1 MAARGLRYSGIPRD
15 LTTITR
21 TMEFTF
27 LHIGNQMHC
36 LFKLSLK
43 TLQIF
48 GLCLTI
54 GLAFSQQVVAKP
66 NKGPATSPVKISD
79 VVVSPDPFI
88 LGKSGLKLTLL
99 VELPSSLRGANV
111 LEVSAMIT
119 SPTRRSM
126 SFVAHRLLVDEL
138 ETKGK
143 NLTIPVE
150 LVWDGKDQYHQLVAD
165 GSYFYELQAKLMED
179 QGNGPRTKIVSRR
192 VHGTLEALAYVGEV
206 LPPLPPEPDIPEE
219 LEILREGESS
229 EENSPVS
236 EEGLQSSDDPIV
248 SEEEAPM
255 DAAGVLQP
263 EEAGGSEAD
272 VQSVEPEEKDERTIS
287 EMGESLTAEPLKNK
301 PMSELPTSG
310 EELRL
315 SR

>member
-1 MAARGLRYSGIPRD
+1 MPR
-15 LTTITR
+15 
-21 TMEFTF
+21 
-27 LHIGNQMHC
+27 
-36 LFKLSLK
+36 LFKISLK

-48 GLCLTI
+48 SLSLI
-54 GLAFSQQVVAKP
+54 VSLAFSQQVDAKRK
-66 NKGPATSPVKISD
+66 KGSATSPVKISD

-88 LGKSGLKLTLL
+88 LGKSPLKLTLL

-138 ETKGK
+138 KPKGK
-143 NLTIPVE
+143 NPTIPVE

-229 EENSPVS
+229 EESGPNTDEDVK
-236 EEGLQSSDDPIV
+236 SSDDPAV

-255 DAAGVLQP
+255 DAAGVLLP

-272 VQSVEPEEKDERTIS
+272 TQIGEPEEKDESITP
-287 EMGESLTAEPLKNK
+287 EMGEPLTSEPLSE
-301 PMSELPTSG
+301 PMPALPTSG
-310 EELRL
+310 EELPLVR
-315 SR
+315 

>member
-1 MAARGLRYSGIPRD
+1 MPR
-15 LTTITR
+15 I
-21 TMEFTF
+21 
-27 LHIGNQMHC
+27 
-36 LFKLSLK
+36 FKISLK

-48 GLCLTI
+48 CLSLLI
-54 GLAFSQQVVAKP
+54 GLAFSQQVDAKR
-66 NKGPATSPVKISD
+66 NARPATSPVKISD

-88 LGKSGLKLTLL
+88 IGKSGLKLTLL

-126 SFVAHRLLVDEL
+126 SFVAQRLLVDEL
-138 ETKGK
+138 EPKRG
-143 NLTIPVE
+143 NLTVPVE

-219 LEILREGESS
+219 LEILREGEST
-229 EENSPVS
+229 EENGPVT
-236 EEGLQSSDDPIV
+236 EEGLKSSDDPV
-248 SEEEAPM
+248 VPEEEALM
-255 DAAGVLQP
+255 DSTGVLQS
-263 EEAGGSEAD
+263 EEAGGSGSE
-272 VQSVEPEEKDERTIS
+272 VESVEPEEKDEGTIP
-287 EMGESLTAEPLKNK
+287 EMRETPMSEPLNE
-301 PMSELPTSG
+301 PMPELPTS
-310 EELRL
+310 EVEIPLAR
-315 SR
+315 

>member
-1 MAARGLRYSGIPRD
+1 M
-15 LTTITR
+15 
-21 TMEFTF
+21 
-27 LHIGNQMHC
+27 
-36 LFKLSLK
+36 
-43 TLQIF
+43 
-48 GLCLTI
+48 
-54 GLAFSQQVVAKP
+54 
-66 NKGPATSPVKISD
+66 
-79 VVVSPDPFI
+79 VVSPDPFI

-138 ETKGK
+138 EAKGE
-143 NLTIPVE
+143 NLTVPVE

-229 EENSPVS
+229 EENGPVT
-236 EEGLQSSDDPIV
+236 EEGLKSSDDPV
-248 SEEEAPM
+248 VPEEEALM
-255 DAAGVLQP
+255 DATGVLQP
-263 EEAGGSEAD
+263 EEAGGSGSD
-272 VQSVEPEEKDERTIS
+272 VQIVEPEEKDERTIP
-287 EMGESLTAEPLKNK
+287 EMGESPMSEPLNE
-301 PMSELPTSG
+301 PMPELPTSG
-310 EELRL
+310 EELPLAR
-315 SR
+315 

>member
-1 MAARGLRYSGIPRD
+1 MPR
-15 LTTITR
+15 
-21 TMEFTF
+21 
-27 LHIGNQMHC
+27 

-54 GLAFSQQVVAKP
+54 GLAFSQQAVAKP

-150 LVWDGKDQYHQLVAD
+150 LIWDGKDQYHQLVAD

-229 EENSPVS
+229 EESGSNT
-236 EEGLQSSDDPIV
+236 EEGLKSSDDPLV
-248 SEEEAPM
+248 PEEEAPM

-272 VQSVEPEEKDERTIS
+272 VQIGEPEEKDERIIP
-287 EMGESLTAEPLKNK
+287 EIEESLTSESLNEPM
-301 PMSELPTSG
+301 PELPKSG
-310 EELRL
+310 EELPLVR
-315 SR
+315 

>member
-1 MAARGLRYSGIPRD
+1 MFRLLKI
-15 LTTITR
+15 
-21 TMEFTF
+21 
-27 LHIGNQMHC
+27 
-36 LFKLSLK
+36 SLK
-43 TLQIF
+43 TLQVF
-48 GLCLTI
+48 GFCLTI
-54 GLAFSQQVVAKP
+54 GLAFSQQAVAKK
-66 NKGPATSPVKISD
+66 NKGSATSPVKISD
-79 VVVSPDPFI
+79 VMVSPDPFI
-88 LGKSGLKLTLL
+88 LGKSGLKMTLL

-126 SFVAHRLLVDEL
+126 SFIAHRLLVDEL
-138 ETKGK
+138 EPKGK

-179 QGNGPRTKIVSRR
+179 KGNGPRTKIVSRR

-229 EENSPVS
+229 EESGPNT
-236 EEGLQSSDDPIV
+236 EEGLPSSDDPVV
-248 SEEEAPM
+248 SEEEASM

-263 EEAGGSEAD
+263 EEVGDSEAE
-272 VQSVEPEEKDERTIS
+272 VQIGEPEEKDERTIP
-287 EMGESLTAEPLKNK
+287 EMGESLTSEPLNE
-301 PMSELPTSG
+301 PIPALPKSG
-310 EELRL
+310 EEFPFPR
-315 SR
+315 

>member
-1 MAARGLRYSGIPRD
+1 MPR
-15 LTTITR
+15 
-21 TMEFTF
+21 
-27 LHIGNQMHC
+27 
-36 LFKLSLK
+36 LFKISLK

-48 GLCLTI
+48 CLSLFV
-54 GLAFSQQVVAKP
+54 GLAVSQEIVAKQ

-138 ETKGK
+138 ERKGA
-143 NLTIPVE
+143 NLTVPVE

-229 EENSPVS
+229 EENGPFT
-236 EEGLQSSDDPIV
+236 EEALKSSDDQVVP
-248 SEEEAPM
+248 EEEALM
-255 DAAGVLQP
+255 DATGVLQS
-263 EEAGGSEAD
+263 EEAGGSGSE
-272 VQSVEPEEKDERTIS
+272 VESVEPEEKDERTIP
-287 EMGESLTAEPLKNK
+287 EMRETPMSEPLNE
-301 PMSELPTSG
+301 PMPELPTS
-310 EELRL
+310 EEEVPLAR
-315 SR
+315 

>member
-1 MAARGLRYSGIPRD
+1 MPR
-15 LTTITR
+15 
-21 TMEFTF
+21 
-27 LHIGNQMHC
+27 
-36 LFKLSLK
+36 LFKISLK
-43 TLQIF
+43 TLKIF

-54 GLAFSQQVVAKP
+54 GLAFSQQVDAKR
-66 NKGPATSPVKISD
+66 KARPATSPVKISD

-138 ETKGK
+138 EAKGK
-143 NLTIPVE
+143 NLTVPVE

-229 EENSPVS
+229 EESGPVT
-236 EEGLQSSDDPIV
+236 EEGMKSSGDPV
-248 SEEEAPM
+248 VQEEEAPM

-263 EEAGGSEAD
+263 EEAGGSETEI
-272 VQSVEPEEKDERTIS
+272 QSDEPEEKDERTIP
-287 EMGESLTAEPLKNK
+287 EMRESLTSEPLNE
-301 PMSELPTSG
+301 PMSEFPTSG
-310 EELRL
+310 EEIPL

>member
-1 MAARGLRYSGIPRD
+1 MPR
-15 LTTITR
+15 
-21 TMEFTF
+21 
-27 LHIGNQMHC
+27 
-36 LFKLSLK
+36 LFKFSLK

-54 GLAFSQQVVAKP
+54 GLAFSQQAVAKP

-236 EEGLQSSDDPIV
+236 EEGLQSSDDPV
-248 SEEEAPM
+248 VPEEEAPM
-255 DAAGVLQP
+255 DAAGELQL
-263 EEAGGSEAD
+263 EESGGSEAH
-272 VQSVEPEEKDERTIS
+272 VQSGEPEEKDERTIP
-287 EMGESLTAEPLKNK
+287 EMGESRTSEPLNK
-301 PMSELPTSG
+301 PMPELPTSG

>member
-1 MAARGLRYSGIPRD
+1 M
-15 LTTITR
+15 
-21 TMEFTF
+21 
-27 LHIGNQMHC
+27 
-36 LFKLSLK
+36 
-43 TLQIF
+43 
-48 GLCLTI
+48 
-54 GLAFSQQVVAKP
+54 
-66 NKGPATSPVKISD
+66 KISD

-272 VQSVEPEEKDERTIS
+272 VQSVEPEEKDERTIP